1 MFSNVFYKFCIFIS
15 FAVSLSVFA
24 DTQDHDE
31 LLKKVVEEGYL
42 ETEEFKQRERQFQQK
57 KNEQSKRLRQAQQ
70 ELKREERI
78 NERLQVESNKYEEE
92 IATLENEKNIA
103 VGALGEVF
111 GVVKQVAGDLRGQV
125 LNSVISAEI
134 PGREKFVENIAAS
147 KKLPTTKELRRLWFE
162 IQREITEQG
171 KVTQFTADVISVNG
185 DKTKELV
192 TRVGPFNLVH
202 DGKYLSYKGDVNK
215 ITTLVK
221 QPDGR
226 FTSTINDLENAKEG
240 YVAFS
245 VDPSKGSLISI
256 LIRTPGLWERIKQ
269 GGWIGFLIICVLL
282 FGLGLVLQRFLIIRK
297 EKLKIMAQVEGQQVN
312 GDNPIGQIMKVYE
325 NNKHLDL
332 ESLELKLDEIVI
344 AYLPKVEKGIGTIK
358 LLAVLSPL
366 MGLLG
371 TVTGMILTFQSITLF
386 GTGDPK
392 FMADGISQALMTTVL
407 GLICAIPLLL
417 LHNVISNMSQG
428 IIQILEERVAGLLAQ
443 RMMKSSGESKSEG

>member
-1 MFSNVFYKFCIFIS
+1 MILLSFS
-15 FAVSLSVFA
+15 LPVFA
-24 DTQDHDE
+24 NTLDE
-31 LLKKVVEEGYL
+31 LLKKVMKEREL
-42 ETEEFKQRERQFQQK
+42 RSPELRQREKQFQQN
-57 KNEQSKRLRQAQQ
+57 KNKQNRMLQQARQ
-70 ELKREERI
+70 ELKREEQI
-78 NERLQVESNKYEEE
+78 NEKLLAEYKKHEEE
-92 IATLENEKNIA
+92 LTTLENEKNIA

-111 GVVKQVAGDLRGQV
+111 GVVKQVAGDFRAQV

-134 PGREKFVENIAAS
+134 PGRENFIESMAAS
-147 KKLPTTKELRRLWFE
+147 KKLPTTKELRKLWGE

-171 KVTQFTADVISVNG
+171 KVTQFTADVIALNG
-185 DKTKELV
+185 DKTKERV

-202 DGKYLSYKGDVNK
+202 DGKYLNYKGELNQ
-215 ITTLVK
+215 ITSLLK

-226 FTSTINDLENAKEG
+226 FTSTIDDLEEAKEG

-245 VDPSKGSLISI
+245 IDPSKGSLISL
-256 LIRTPGLWERIKQ
+256 LIRTPGLWERVKQ
-269 GGWIGFLIICVLL
+269 GGWIGFLIICVLI

-297 EKLKIMAQVEGQQVN
+297 EKLKITAQVEGKQMSE
-312 GDNPIGQIMKVYE
+312 DNPVGQIMQVYE

-417 LHNVISNMSQG
+417 LHNFISNMSQG
-428 IIQILEERVAGLLAQ
+428 IVQILEERVAGLLAQ
-443 RMMKSSGESKSEG
+443 RMMKSPSGDPKSGG

>member
-1 MFSNVFYKFCIFIS
+1 MGERHFES
-15 FAVSLSVFA
+15 
-24 DTQDHDE
+24 
-31 LLKKVVEEGYL
+31 
-42 ETEEFKQRERQFQQK
+42 EEFRQREKQFRQR
-57 KNEQSKRLRQAQQ
+57 KNEQRQLLQQALQ
-70 ELKREERI
+70 ELKREEQI
-78 NERLQVESNKYEEE
+78 NRKLQAEYEKYEEE
-92 IATLENEKNIA
+92 LATLEHEKNIA

-111 GVVKQVAGDLRGQV
+111 GVVKQVAGDFRGQI

-134 PGREKFVENIAAS
+134 PGREQFVENIASS
-147 KKLPTTKELRRLWFE
+147 KKLPTTKELRRLWGE

-171 KVTQFTADVISVNG
+171 KVTQFTTDVIALNG

-192 TRVGPFNLVH
+192 TRVGAFNLVH
-202 DGKYLSYKGDVNK
+202 NGKYLNYHGDLHQ
-215 ITTLVK
+215 ITALAK

-226 FTSTINDLENAKEG
+226 FTGTIDDLEEAKKG
-240 YVAFS
+240 YIAFS
-245 VDPSKGSLISI
+245 IDPSKGSLISL
-256 LIRTPGLWERIKQ
+256 LIRTPGLLERVKQ
-269 GGWIGFLIICVLL
+269 GGWIGFVIICVLL
-282 FGLGLVLQRFLIIRK
+282 FGLGLVLQRFLVIRK
-297 EKLKIMAQVEGQQVN
+297 EKLKIMAQVEGKQVN
-312 GDNPIGQIMKVYE
+312 GDNPVGQIMQVYE

-344 AYLPKVEKGIGTIK
+344 TYLPKVERGIGTIK

-417 LHNVISNMSQG
+417 LHNIISNMSQG
-428 IIQILEERVAGLLAQ
+428 IVQILEE
-443 RMMKSSGESKSEG
+443 KE

>member
-1 MFSNVFYKFCIFIS
+1 MFANT
-15 FAVSLSVFA
+15 L
-24 DTQDHDE
+24 DD
-31 LLKKVVEEGYL
+31 LLKKVMEERQL
-42 ETEEFKQRERQFQQK
+42 ESEELRQRENQFQ
-57 KNEQSKRLRQAQQ
+57 KNKNKQNQMLQQARQ

-78 NERLQVESNKYEEE
+78 NERLQAEFKKHEEE
-92 IATLENEKNIA
+92 LTTLEHEKNIA

-111 GVVKQVAGDLRGQV
+111 GVVKQVSGDFRGHV

-147 KKLPTTKELRRLWFE
+147 KKLPTTKELRRLWGE

-171 KVTQFTADVISVNG
+171 KVTQFTTDVIALNG

-192 TRVGPFNLVH
+192 TRVGPFNLVR
-202 DGKYLSYKGDVNK
+202 DGKYLNYQGDLGQV
-215 ITTLVK
+215 TALAK
-221 QPDGR
+221 QPDRR
-226 FTSTINDLENAKEG
+226 FTNTIDDLEKAKEG

-245 VDPSKGSLISI
+245 IDPSKGSLISI
-256 LIRTPGLWERIKQ
+256 LIRTPNVWERVKQ
-269 GGWIGFLIICVLL
+269 GGWIGFVIICVLI
-282 FGLGLVLQRFLIIRK
+282 FGLALVLQRFLVIRK
-297 EKLKIMAQVEGQQVN
+297 EKLKIMTQVKEEQVN
-312 GDNPIGQIMKVYE
+312 GDNPVGQIMQVYE

-428 IIQILEERVAGLLAQ
+428 IVQILEERVAGLLAQ
-443 RMMKSSGESKSEG
+443 RMIKSSGESKSKG

>member
-1 MFSNVFYKFCIFIS
+1 MFSNVFFKLCTIVLLS
-15 FAVSLSVFA
+15 VSVSVFA
-24 DTQDHDE
+24 ETQDE
-31 LLKKVVEEGYL
+31 LLKKVMEEGHF
-42 ETEEFKQRERQFQQK
+42 ESEEFKQRERQFQQK
-57 KNEQSKRLRQAQQ
+57 KNEQSQLLQQAQR

-78 NERLQVESNKYEEE
+78 NEKLQAESNEYEEE
-92 IATLENEKNIA
+92 LATLENEKNIA

-111 GVVKQVAGDLRGQV
+111 GVVKQVAGDFRGQV
-125 LNSVISAEI
+125 LSSVISAEI
-134 PGREKFVENIAAS
+134 SGREKFVENIAAS
-147 KKLPTTKELRRLWFE
+147 KKLPTTKELRRLWVE

-192 TRVGPFNLVH
+192 TRVGSFNLIH
-202 DGKYLSYKGDVNK
+202 DGKYLSYKGDLNK

-226 FTSTINDLENAKEG
+226 FTSTINNLEKAKEG

-245 VDPSKGSLISI
+245 IDPSKGSLISI
-256 LIRTPGLWERIKQ
+256 LIRTPGLWERVKQ
-269 GGWIGFLIICVLL
+269 GGWIGFLIICVLI
-282 FGLGLVLQRFLIIRK
+282 FGLILVLKKFWIIRE
-297 EKLKIMAQVEGQQVN
+297 EKLKIMAQVKGEQVN
-312 GDNPIGQIMKVYE
+312 GDNPIGQIMQVYE
-325 NNKHLDL
+325 NNKHLGL

-428 IIQILEERVAGLLAQ
+428 IVQILEERVAGLLAQ
-443 RMMKSSGESKSEG
+443 RMMKSSGESKNEG

>member
-1 MFSNVFYKFCIFIS
+1 M
-15 FAVSLSVFA
+15 
-24 DTQDHDE
+24 
-31 LLKKVVEEGYL
+31 
-42 ETEEFKQRERQFQQK
+42 
-57 KNEQSKRLRQAQQ
+57 
-70 ELKREERI
+70 
-78 NERLQVESNKYEEE
+78 
-92 IATLENEKNIA
+92 
-103 VGALGEVF
+103 
-111 GVVKQVAGDLRGQV
+111 VKQVAGDFRGQV

-147 KKLPTTKELRRLWFE
+147 KKLPTTKELRRLWGE

-171 KVTQFTADVISVNG
+171 KVTQFTTDVIALNG

-192 TRVGPFNLVH
+192 TRVGAFNLIH
-202 DGKYLSYKGDVNK
+202 DGKYLNYQGDLHQ
-215 ITTLVK
+215 ITALAK

-226 FTSTINDLENAKEG
+226 FTRTIGDLEEAKEG

-245 VDPSKGSLISI
+245 IDPSRGSLISL
-256 LIRTPGLWERIKQ
+256 LIRTPNLWERIKQ
-269 GGWIGFLIICVLL
+269 GGWIGFVIICVLI
-282 FGLGLVLQRFLIIRK
+282 FGFGLVLQRFLVIRK
-297 EKLKIMAQVEGQQVN
+297 EKLKIMAQVKGDTVK
-312 GDNPIGQIMKVYE
+312 GDNPIGQIMQVYE

-344 AYLPKVEKGIGTIK
+344 TYLPKVERGIGTIK

-417 LHNVISNMSQG
+417 LHNIISNMSQG
-428 IIQILEERVAGLLAQ
+428 IVQILEERVAGLLAQ
-443 RMMKSSGESKSEG
+443 RMIKPSGESNKD

>member
-1 MFSNVFYKFCIFIS
+1 MGERHFES
-15 FAVSLSVFA
+15 
-24 DTQDHDE
+24 
-31 LLKKVVEEGYL
+31 
-42 ETEEFKQRERQFQQK
+42 EEFRQREKQFRQR
-57 KNEQSKRLRQAQQ
+57 KNEQRQLLQQ
-70 ELKREERI
+70 ARQDLKKEEQI
-78 NERLQVESNKYEEE
+78 NRKLQAEYEKYEEE
-92 IATLENEKNIA
+92 LATLEHEKNIA

-111 GVVKQVAGDLRGQV
+111 GVVKQVAGDFRGQV

-134 PGREKFVENIAAS
+134 PGREQFVENIASS
-147 KKLPTTKELRRLWFE
+147 KKLPTTKELRRLWGE

-171 KVTQFTADVISVNG
+171 KVTQFTTDVIALNG

-192 TRVGPFNLVH
+192 TRVGAFNLVH
-202 DGKYLSYKGDVNK
+202 NGKYLNYQGDLHQ
-215 ITTLVK
+215 ITALAK

-226 FTSTINDLENAKEG
+226 FTRTIDDLEEAKKG
-240 YVAFS
+240 YIAFS
-245 VDPSKGSLISI
+245 IDPSKGSLISL
-256 LIRTPGLWERIKQ
+256 LIRTPGLLERVKQ
-269 GGWIGFLIICVLL
+269 GGWIGFVIICVLL
-282 FGLGLVLQRFLIIRK
+282 FGLGLVLQRFLVIRK
-297 EKLKIMAQVEGQQVN
+297 EKLKIMAQVEGKQVN
-312 GDNPIGQIMKVYE
+312 GDNPVGQIMQVYE

-344 AYLPKVEKGIGTIK
+344 TYLPKVERGIGTIK

-417 LHNVISNMSQG
+417 LHNIISNMSQG
-428 IIQILEERVAGLLAQ
+428 IVQILEERVAGLLAQ
-443 RMMKSSGESKSEG
+443 RMIKPSGEQIEINDGEN